1 MYIYYV
7 YIYVYILR
15 IRILIRQENQ
25 RGKRKRTKSDSGK
38 TAKETQKKAG
48 RAVKSQRN
56 KSGSSI
62 KRNKTYN
69 NTIYNTYT
77 NTQRVNLYLGM
88 TINGLPWEGT
98 RKGKEDHQ
106 RNKAGGFL
114 IYICIRIC
122 ISICSRQGE
131 YVGVLRIIARQH
143 PEWSQAQ
150 LALDRQ
156 ILQELDRYEQR

>member
-15 IRILIRQENQ
+15 IHILIRQENQ
-25 RGKRKRTKSDSGK
+25 KGKGKRTKSDSSK
-38 TAKETQKKAG
+38 TTKDSQKKTE

-88 TINGLPWEGT
+88 TINGLSWEDT
-98 RKGKEDHQ
+98 RKGREDHQ

-114 IYICIRIC
+114 LYICIRIC

-131 YVGVLRIIARQH
+131 YGEVLRIIARQH
-143 PEWSQAQ
+143 LGRS
-150 LALDRQ
+150 
-156 ILQELDRYEQR
+156 

>member
-25 RGKRKRTKSDSGK
+25 RGKRERTKSDSGK
-38 TAKETQKKAG
+38 TTKDSQKKTEGQQKA
-48 RAVKSQRN
+48 KRN

-114 IYICIRIC
+114 LYIFIRIC
-122 ISICSRQGE
+122 ISICSRQGK
-131 YVGVLRIIARQH
+131 YVVMLRIIARQH
-143 PEWSQAQ
+143 LGRS
-150 LALDRQ
+150 
-156 ILQELDRYEQR
+156 

>member
-25 RGKRKRTKSDSGK
+25 KGKGKKTKSDSCK
-38 TAKETQKKAG
+38 TTKDNRKKAG

-56 KSGSSI
+56 KSGSSN
-62 KRNKTYN
+62 KGNKTYN

-77 NTQRVNLYLGM
+77 NIQRVNLYLGM
-88 TINGLPWEGT
+88 TINGLPREDT

-114 IYICIRIC
+114 LYICIRIC

-131 YVGVLRIIARQH
+131 YGGVLRIIARQH
-143 PEWSQAQ
+143 PGRS
-150 LALDRQ
+150 
-156 ILQELDRYEQR
+156 

>member
-15 IRILIRQENQ
+15 IRILIRQGNQ
-25 RGKRKRTKSDSGK
+25 RGQREKRPKAIAVNGKRNPKENGK
-38 TAKETQKKAG
+38 G
-48 RAVKSQRN
+48 GKSQRN
-56 KSGSSI
+56 KSDSSI
-62 KRNKTYN
+62 KRNKSYN
-69 NTIYNTYT
+69 NTIYNTYI

-88 TINGLPWEGT
+88 TINGLPCEGT

-143 PEWSQAQ
+143 PEWS
-150 LALDRQ
+150 
-156 ILQELDRYEQR
+156 